1 MNRFLKILAII
12 NGLIIPVFIG
22 YLIYKSLTDEQDYYS
37 YQTDSLIVGEDLE
50 QALSDSLALQGLGYD
65 IPVWI
70 GNSSNFYLPISVMTF
85 QEAKDLRRDIESAG
99 DISLSFYNYT
109 NVVFLDQDYKV
120 IGKLLDKSA
129 SISDI
134 QSNYRG
140 LYYAEEEDL
149 SNTVTH
155 IVYQIAFEDTNGDNR
170 LNSLDDHDLYVS
182 DLSGRNL
189 VRVTS
194 GKDVMNFSFIK
205 KSTELL
211 VKYKDRSDI
220 RDEHR
225 FVKFGIYNFENSL
238 FRELKDLESTLKEI
252 ESIVQK

>member
-1 MNRFLKILAII
+1 MYRFLKILAII
-12 NGLIIPVFIG
+12 NGLIIPVFIC
-22 YLIYKSLTDEQDYYS
+22 YLIYKSFADEPDYYS
-37 YQTDSLIVGEDLE
+37 YQPDSLILGEDLDR
-50 QALSDSLALQGLGYD
+50 ALNDSLALQGLEYD
-65 IPVWI
+65 MPLRI
-70 GNSSNFYLPISVMTF
+70 GNSTNFYLPISVLTF
-85 QEAKDLRRDIESAG
+85 QEAKDLRRDRESAG

-120 IGKLLDKSA
+120 IGKLLDKRA

-140 LYYAEEEDL
+140 LYYAEEEEL

-155 IVYQIAFEDTNGDNR
+155 IVYQIAFEDTNGDKR
-170 LNSLDDHDLYVS
+170 LNSLDEHDLYVS

-194 GKDVMNFSFIK
+194 GKDVMSFSFIK

-211 VKYKDRSDI
+211 IQYKDRSNI

-225 FVKFGIYNFENSL
+225 FVKFGIYNMENSL
-238 FRELKDLESTLKEI
+238 FRELKDLEGTLKEI